1 MKKRYTI
8 GIDLGGTNTKL
19 ALVNDE
25 GRIVARRL
33 ISTGEYPAKK
43 AFIEAISDCVKEI
56 LRSKR
61 LAPKAVRGIGIGTP
75 GLVDS
80 RKGIVYSLTNIP
92 GWHRV
97 SLKKLLERST
107 RLPVFV
113 DNDVNLMALGEL
125 KFGAGRRAK
134 NIVCLTLGTGVGG
147 GIIIGGRL
155 YRGATLSAGEIG
167 HIPINENGPCC
178 NCGGRGCLE
187 RYVGNK
193 YIVALAARKI
203 RQGKKT
209 IVTKLVNNDLSKVT
223 PFILSKAAGRGDE
236 LAISIWQETGKH
248 LGVALAGVVNLLN
261 PEVIVIGGGVAN
273 AGKVLFDALR
283 KTVRERAME
292 IPAKA
297 VKIVRAKL
305 GQDAGIMGAVVLVK
319 LKT

>member
-1 MKKRYTI
+1 MFTI

-19 ALVNDE
+19 ALVNDK
-25 GRIVARRL
+25 GRIVTRRL
-33 ISTGEYPAKK
+33 ILTTEYPARET
-43 AFIEAISDCVKEI
+43 FIEAISDCIKEI
-56 LRSKR
+56 LATRK
-61 LAPKAVRGIGIGTP
+61 LKLKAIRGIGIGTP

-80 RKGIVYSLTNIP
+80 RRGIVYSLTNIP
-92 GWHRV
+92 GWDKV
-97 SLKKLLERST
+97 PLKRMLEKKT

-113 DNDVNLMALGEL
+113 DNDVNLMALGEF
-125 KFGAGRRAK
+125 KFGAGRGAK
-134 NIVCLTLGTGVGG
+134 NLVCLTLGTGVGG
-147 GIIIGGRL
+147 GIIIDGRL
-155 YRGATLSAGEIG
+155 YRGVTLSAGEIG
-167 HIPINENGPCC
+167 HICVNENGPQC

-209 IVTKLVNNDLSKVT
+209 IITKLVNNDLSKVT
-223 PFILSKAAGRGDE
+223 PFILSKAARRGDE
-236 LAISIWQETGKH
+236 LAVSIWQETGKH

-305 GQDAGIMGAVVLVK
+305 GEDAGIMGAVTLVK
-319 LKT
+319 LKI

>member
-1 MKKRYTI
+1 MFTI

-33 ISTGEYPAKK
+33 ISTGEYPARET
-43 AFIEAISDCVKEI
+43 FIEAISDCVKGI

-92 GWHRV
+92 GWDRV
-97 SLKKLLERST
+97 PLKRMLEKKT
-107 RLPVFV
+107 HLPVFV

-125 KFGAGRRAK
+125 KFGAGRGAK
-134 NIVCLTLGTGVGG
+134 NLVCLTLGTGVGG
-147 GIIIGGRL
+147 GIIIDGRL
-155 YRGATLSAGEIG
+155 YRGATLAAGEIG
-167 HIPINENGPCC
+167 HIPINEKGPRCK
-178 NCGGRGCLE
+178 CGGRGCME
-187 RYVGNK
+187 RYVGNR
-193 YIVALAARKI
+193 YIVESAARKI
-203 RQGKKT
+203 RRGRKT

-236 LAISIWQETGKH
+236 LAISVWQETGRH

-261 PEVIVIGGGVAN
+261 PEVIIIGGGVAN
-273 AGKVLFDALR
+273 AGRILFDATR
-283 KTVRERAME
+283 KALKERAME

-305 GQDAGIMGAVVLVK
+305 GQDAGIMGAVTLVK